1 MLSRNDI
8 LETIRM
14 IDQQHLDI
22 RTITMGIS
30 LLSCADRSAERACEK
45 IYDKISRYAERLV
58 ATGEE
63 IEREFGIPIV
73 NKRVSV
79 TPIAL
84 VAAASETEDYVPFAK
99 ALDRAA
105 KNVGVNFIGGFS
117 ALVQKGMTDAD
128 RKLIA
133 AIPEALACTD
143 LVCSSVNVGSSKAGI
158 NMDAVA
164 LMGQTV
170 KKTAALTEK
179 QGGFGCAKLVVFC
192 NAVEDNPFMAGAFHG
207 IGEPETVINVGVSGP
222 GVVKKAIDRAVRRRG
237 EQVSITEI
245 AEIIKTT
252 AFKVTKVGQLIG
264 TEVAEKMNLP
274 FGVADLS
281 LAPTPEVG
289 DSVGEIFQ
297 SVGLSSIGAPGSTAV
312 LAMLND
318 AVKKGG
324 VFASSSVGGLS
335 GAFIPVSEDAAI
347 ADAAAKGLLTL
358 EKLEAMTCVCSVG
371 LDMIAIPG
379 DTPADVISAIIADES
394 AIGMINAKTT
404 AVRLIPVPGKTV
416 GERAEFG
423 GLLGGADIMAVQKG
437 SAAGFINRGGRIPA
451 PIHSFKN

>member
-179 QGGFGCAKLVVFC
+179 QGGFGCAKLVIFC

-207 IGEPETVINVGVSGP
+207 PGEGDCCINVGISGP
-222 GVVKKAIDRAVRRRG
+222 GVVKRALEKEAKGQPFDV
-237 EQVSITEI
+237 V
-245 AEIIKTT
+245 AETIKRT
-252 AFKVTKVGQLIG
+252 AFKITRVGQLIAK
-264 TEVAEKMNLP
+264 EASARLNVP
-274 FGVADLS
+274 FGIVDLS
-281 LAPTPEVG
+281 LAPTPAMG
-289 DSVGEIFQ
+289 DSVAHILEEM
-297 SVGLSSIGAPGSTAV
+297 GLEVCGCHGTTAA
-312 LAMLND
+312 LALLND

-324 VFASSSVGGLS
+324 VMASSHVGGLS
-335 GAFIPVSEDAAI
+335 GAFIPVSEDI
-347 ADAAAKGLLTL
+347 GMINAAARGALSL

-371 LDMIAIPG
+371 LDMIAVPG
-379 DTPADVISAIIADES
+379 NTPASTIAAIIADEA
-394 AIGMINAKTT
+394 AIGMVNSKTT
-404 AVRLIPVPGKTV
+404 AVRIIPAPGKKV
-416 GERAEFG
+416 GDEVEFG
-423 GLLGGADIMAVQKG
+423 GLFGRAPIMRVSPY
-437 SAAGFINRGGRIPA
+437 SAEEFIARGGRIPA
-451 PIHSFKN
+451 PLQSLKN